1 MSTTSMDARARAL
14 EKTQAWL
21 TGHAPAIVKADQT
34 GTHVDAREGE
44 SEWWR
49 VVVEV
54 PHPGDEKMK
63 LSAAATGTSR
73 AGALELAV
81 MELRGFVTSFYE
93 NPQPEL
99 RRLLQARMELPYRRS
114 ADSIERAVRC
124 LRDRQSDVSEARVGA
139 VGARVTLTNPT
150 ATIGDVVAAVLDE
163 LATDDGGQ
171 LSIGAAG

>member
-1 MSTTSMDARARAL
+1 MDARARAL
-14 EKTQAWL
+14 ENTQAWL

-44 SEWWR
+44 SDWWR

-63 LSAAATGTSR
+63 LSAGATGTSR
-73 AGALELAV
+73 AGALELAI

-99 RRLLQARMELPYRRS
+99 KRLLMARLELPYRRS
-114 ADSIERAVRC
+114 PDSIECAVRC
-124 LRDRQSDVSEARVGA
+124 LRDRQCDVSEVRVGS
-139 VGARVTLTNPT
+139 VGARVTLSNPS
-150 ATIGDVVAAVLDE
+150 ATVGDVVAAVLDE
-163 LATDDGGQ
+163 LADDDGGQ
-171 LSIGAAG
+171 MSLGAAG